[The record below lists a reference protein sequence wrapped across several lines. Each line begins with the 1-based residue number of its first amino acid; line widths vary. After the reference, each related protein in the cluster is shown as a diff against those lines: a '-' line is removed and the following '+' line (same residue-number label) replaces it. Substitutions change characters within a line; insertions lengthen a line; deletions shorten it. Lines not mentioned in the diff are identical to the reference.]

1 MKILVIGSGGREHAL
16 AWKIAQSTHL
26 EKLFCAPGNPGTMSI
41 AENVAIDSSDIKGL
55 ADFAAQ
61 QEIGLTVVGPELPL
75 TQGIV
80 DEFEERGL
88 KIFGPNKKTAELEG
102 SKVFAKQFMERHKIP
117 TARSKIAE
125 SPELATEILNSGEFS
140 FPVVVKA
147 DGLAAGKGVIIC
159 ENLEEAEKAVHL
171 IMIERKFGDAGRRVI
186 VEECLRGKE
195 TSFIVLSDGK
205 EVVPLVTTMDH
216 KPVYEGDKGPNTGG
230 MGAISPS
237 PFIDE
242 QLFSEIMKSIVYPTV
257 NHMHEEG
264 RKYKGVL
271 YVGLMLTQDG
281 PKVLEYNCRFGDP
294 ETQPQ
299 VLRMESDLVDFLL
312 AMIEED
318 AQGKEIKWSSNASG
332 CVILASGGYPLA
344 YEKGKRI
351 EGLKQASE
359 TPGIAIF
366 HSETPGIAIFHA
378 GTKFEEGEYYTNGG
392 RVIGVCASEENL
404 GQTMEKIYKAISG
417 ISFEGMHFRK
427 DIGAIREE

>member
-16 AWKIAQSTHL
+16 AWKISQSPHL

-41 AENVAIDSSDIKGL
+41 AENVAIDSSDIQGQ
-55 ADFAAQ
+55 ADFAAR
-61 QEIGLTVVGPELPL
+61 EKIGLTVVGPEVPL
-75 TQGIV
+75 TMGIV

-88 KIFGPNKKTAELEG
+88 KIFGPDKRTAELEG
-102 SKVFAKQFMERHKIP
+102 SKVFAKQFMERHQIP
-117 TARSKIAE
+117 TAISKIAE
-125 SPELATEILNSGEFS
+125 SPEEAAEILNSGKFS
-140 FPVVVKA
+140 FPLVVKA

-159 ENLEEAEKAVHL
+159 ENLKEAEEVVHL
-171 IMIERKFGDAGRRVI
+171 IMVERKFGEAGKRAI

-216 KPVYEGDKGPNTGG
+216 KPVYDGDKGPNTGG

-237 PFIDE
+237 PFIDKE
-242 QLFSEIMKSIVYPTV
+242 LFSEIMRSIVFPTV
-257 NHMHEEG
+257 THMREEG

-271 YVGLMLTQDG
+271 YVGLMLTEEG

-299 VLRMESDLVDFLL
+299 VLRMESDLVDILL
-312 AMIEED
+312 AIIEED
-318 AQGKEIKWSSNASG
+318 AQGKEIQWSPKASG
-332 CVILASGGYPLA
+332 CVVLASGGYPLA

-351 EGLKQASE
+351 EGLNQA
-359 TPGIAIF
+359 
-366 HSETPGIAIFHA
+366 SETPGIAIFHA

-392 RVIGVCASEENL
+392 RVLGICASEENL
-404 GQTMEKIYKAISG
+404 SVTMEKIYKTISG
-417 ISFEGMHFRK
+417 ISFEGMHFRR
-427 DIGAIREE
+427 DIGALREE